1 MVPKSGR
8 NKSRMPQWL
17 FKFEE
22 VTNLSI
28 IAKASRKSAIVV
40 LQPGDHVEVFQ
51 GEQASVH
58 GVVDLISPDV
68 VTIIAVGV
76 DIDGQKADLPVRSVC
91 KRFKPGDH
99 IKVMTG
105 QNADETGLVVSVAD
119 NVVTFLSDMSMQ
131 EVSHTWTQ
139 TTKQITHQIVPLR
152 LLSFQRTCEKPQ
164 KSPQLLTLLV
174 SMNCMI
180 WFSLSKSPSAPSFPP
195 LNSIC
200 STQTVGV
207 ISMTEG
213 DLSVF
218 LIRMDRSALFSL
230 TRFPCVGILQEP
242 LPLTLRG
249 MNCILM
255 TT

>member
-1 MVPKSGR
+1 
-8 NKSRMPQWL
+8 
-17 FKFEE
+17 
-22 VTNLSI
+22 
-28 IAKASRKSAIVV
+28 
-40 LQPGDHVEVFQ
+40 
-51 GEQASVH
+51 
-58 GVVDLISPDV
+58 
-68 VTIIAVGV
+68 
-76 DIDGQKADLPVRSVC
+76 
-91 KRFKPGDH
+91 
-99 IKVMTG
+99 MTG

-164 KSPQLLTLLV
+164 KLAQLLTLLV

-180 WFSLSKSPSAPSFPP
+180 WFSLSKSPSAASFPP

-200 STQTVGV
+200 SMQTVGV

-218 LIRMDRSALFSL
+218 LIRMDKSALFSL
-230 TRFPCVGILQEP
+230 TRFPCIVILQEP